1 MSGISFNELLANASR
16 AYSAGKFGEAFSLYK
31 ELAQGGHAESQV
43 FVGWM
48 LLEGKGV
55 TSNPTDAAQWFERAA
70 SLGSPQ
76 GAFYWARYLTAQGQH
91 HDAFNWYQKAA
102 ASNYLPAIFWVGYAL
117 AEGKGVP
124 IDIQAA
130 YKYLKRAKTQ
140 GHLYAQRQLAVLD
153 LHGHR
158 GFIYRLFGLASFVEA
173 VLKSMFVAKADSDKL
188 RG

>member
-1 MSGISFNELLANASR
+1 MNDTSFNRILTNASR
-16 AYSAGKFGEAFSLYK
+16 AYNARKFADAFSSYK
-31 ELAQGGHAESQV
+31 ELALGGHAESQV
-43 FVGWM
+43 FIGWM

-55 TSNPTDAAQWFERAA
+55 ISNPTEAAQWFERAA

-76 GAFYWARYLTAQGQH
+76 GAFYWARYLTSQGQH

-102 ASNYLPAIFWVGYAL
+102 ASNYLPATFWVGYAL

-124 IDIQAA
+124 PDIQAA
-130 YKYLKRAKTQ
+130 YKYLRRAKEL

-153 LHGHR
+153 LQGHR
-158 GFIYRLFGLASFVEA
+158 GCMYRLFGAASFVGA
-173 VLKSMFVAKADSDKL
+173 VLRSLFVSKGDADKL